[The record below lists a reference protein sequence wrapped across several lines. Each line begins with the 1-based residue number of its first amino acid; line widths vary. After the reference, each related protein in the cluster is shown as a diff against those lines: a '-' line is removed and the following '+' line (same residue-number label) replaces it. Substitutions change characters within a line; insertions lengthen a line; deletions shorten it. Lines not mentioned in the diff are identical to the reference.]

1 MSEFPDVVDEALE
14 SNLDYSSHVVKNL
27 KVKRAPISVS
37 SAEAASILMGK
48 CNMSQRGYKNL
59 KKILSNNNIMLP
71 SYDVVRGFCSNI
83 DVGEIKRIHESAE
96 CNCMGYQTN
105 VSSILQQ
112 IVQSKLLEKFS
123 FLDPVRQYE
132 LAEFLLSENSEL
144 YSSFDPKRRTI
155 ILRETGFYKF
165 YVLISFCLNL

>member
-1 MSEFPDVVDEALE
+1 
-14 SNLDYSSHVVKNL
+14 
-27 KVKRAPISVS
+27 
-37 SAEAASILMGK
+37 
-48 CNMSQRGYKNL
+48 
-59 KKILSNNNIMLP
+59 
-71 SYDVVRGFCSNI
+71 
-83 DVGEIKRIHESAE
+83 
-96 CNCMGYQTN
+96 MGYQTN

-112 IVQSKLLEKFS
+112 IVQRKLLEKFN

-165 YVLISFCLNL
+165 YVLISF